1 MFKKLLKNKKAQQS
15 AEYALLISL
24 VIAAVVA
31 MQTYAQ
37 RTLQSRIR
45 GGSNYLVHFT
55 DTTGEG
61 IGGTAQY
68 EPYYLD
74 SQYDVTRADTTTELH
89 DDTTI
94 SKAQDA
100 LTTRGTGGFKSMS
113 FDTSAFTQTSEDNP

>member
-1 MFKKLLKNKKAQQS
+1 MFKRLLKNKKAQQT

-45 GGSNYLVHFT
+45 GAANYMVTETSELGSSQ
-55 DTTGEG
+55 
-61 IGGTAQY
+61 QY

-74 SQYDVTRADTTTELH
+74 QEYDVTKDDVTTDKH
-89 DDTTI
+89 DDKTI
-94 SKAQDA
+94 SKGQISNTSRAEDGYKA
-100 LTTRGTGGFKSMS
+100 MS
-113 FDTSAFTQTSEDNP
+113 FNRAKWVTGE